1 MPYAIQIKKSAEK
14 DFKKISSDLQS
25 KIMKV
30 VFRLESDPRPPNSKK
45 LKNRPEYRIRI
56 GDYRVL
62 YLVDDDN
69 KEIVISLLGHRKD
82 IYK

>member
-1 MPYAIQIKKSAEK
+1 MSYNIQIKKSAEK
-14 DFKKISSDLQS
+14 DFKKIPIDDQS
-25 KIMKV
+25 KIKDAI
-30 VFRLESDPRPPNSKK
+30 LELEKDPRPSNCKK

-62 YLVDDDN
+62 YSINDESREL
-69 KEIVISLLGHRKD
+69 VISLLGHRRD

>member
-56 GDYRVL
+56 GEYRVQ